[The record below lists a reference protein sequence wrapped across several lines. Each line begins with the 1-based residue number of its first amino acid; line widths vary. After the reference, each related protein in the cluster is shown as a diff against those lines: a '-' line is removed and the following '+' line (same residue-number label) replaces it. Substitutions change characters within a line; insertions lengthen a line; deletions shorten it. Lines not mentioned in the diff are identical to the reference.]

1 MTSQFLKV
9 PSIQTIAVYILT
21 SIVLDLEPPTDQR
34 PIAKLAHGLDR
45 VLFKYERILLDSFI
59 YEVILMVNLI
69 LP

>member
-1 MTSQFLKV
+1 M
-9 PSIQTIAVYILT
+9 QTIAVYILT

-59 YEVILMVNLI
+59 HGVILMVNLI